1 MRPDHGHERTD
12 EYRRQRADDRNKA
25 RAAKKAQELR
35 KCNLVKPMME
45 RAGYQPNHHAAKDAG
60 FQRLNTQRHA
70 LPHRTRVLMRQF
82 AGEDQQRVDGG
93 IHHQKREKRR
103 QPRRALIAFCQPDGD
118 PNRKQHREV
127 RKHDGSCA
135 AHDGE
140 NGLQPAHV

>member
-1 MRPDHGHERTD
+1 
-12 EYRRQRADDRNKA
+12 
-25 RAAKKAQELR
+25 
-35 KCNLVKPMME
+35 MME